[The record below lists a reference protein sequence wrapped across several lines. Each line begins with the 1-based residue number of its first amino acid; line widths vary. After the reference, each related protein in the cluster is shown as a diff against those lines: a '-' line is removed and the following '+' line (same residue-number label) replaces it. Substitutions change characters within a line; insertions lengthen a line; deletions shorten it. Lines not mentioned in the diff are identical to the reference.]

1 MTFNVLLMYIVH
13 MSQTALT
20 IKIDSQV
27 KKEAQELAKR
37 LGLSLS
43 AIIEN
48 NLKTT
53 VRERQVVFKDELIPN
68 AKFARQ
74 LRRIERDVKE
84 GKNLSGPFNSY
95 EELERHLNEL

>member
-1 MTFNVLLMYIVH
+1 
-13 MSQTALT
+13 MSQTAVT

-48 NLKTT
+48 NLRTT
-53 VRERQVVFKDELIPN
+53 VRQRRVVFEDELKLN
-68 AKFARQ
+68 EKTAKELRQ
-74 LRRIERDVKE
+74 AEIDIKAGR
-84 GKNLSGPFNSY
+84 NMSPAFHSY
-95 EELERHLNEL
+95 EELEEYLNTL